1 MFQRF
6 FIIQVTCHV
15 RSRSMKK
22 KAVTP
27 IPIRIC
33 DKILLENNFSI
44 APRLQNHLFSVF
56 VISSQIVKKHFGR
69 FSNSFLIQRWT
80 ELVQRKP
87 ALNNSETALM
97 RDQNQKSKILAKNRD
112 YPRYWQENQEAKRW
126 KPILGLKVWKRMTFR
141 VQNVGL

>member
-1 MFQRF
+1 
-6 FIIQVTCHV
+6 
-15 RSRSMKK
+15 MKK

-27 IPIRIC
+27 IRIC
-33 DKILLENNFSI
+33 DKIFLENNFSI
-44 APRLQNHLFSVF
+44 APTLQNHLFSVF

-69 FSNSFLIQRWT
+69 FSNSFFDSALNRAGA
-80 ELVQRKP
+80 EKP

-97 RDQNQKSKILAKNRD
+97 RDQIQKSKILAKNRD